1 MARVAWR
8 WGLCAVLLAVALG
21 GCWRATGRPSGLD
34 APGLLEAAREAHE
47 RGDLRACRTLLG
59 RLVEQS
65 PTSEQAAQARA
76 WLAALEDP
84 TLLPAW
90 PSPPAS
96 AAAQG
101 AQAGGAATK

>member
-1 MARVAWR
+1 MGRAAWRVA
-8 WGLCAVLLAVALG
+8 LLVLTLLVLALG

-34 APGLLEAAREAHE
+34 APGILEAAREAHG

-59 RLVEQS
+59 RLI
-65 PTSEQAAQARA
+65 EQAPDSAQAEQARA

-84 TLLPAW
+84 TLLHAW
-90 PSPPAS
+90 PSPSPDPT
-96 AAAQG
+96 